1 MEQVNPIAAITKM
14 DPEDLA
20 ELIGANSTVNGSS
33 EPGKSFVVIDVRGD
47 DYVGGHIKGSVNVPS
62 QRFMEDSRAIDEL
75 IMSHNNGPERT
86 T

>member
-20 ELIGANSTVNGSS
+20 ELMGANISVDGSGGS
-33 EPGKSFVVIDVRGD
+33 GKYFVVIDVRGD
-47 DYVGGHIKGSVNVPS
+47 DYVGGHIKGSVNIPS

-75 IMSHNNGPERT
+75 IMSHNNGKERT